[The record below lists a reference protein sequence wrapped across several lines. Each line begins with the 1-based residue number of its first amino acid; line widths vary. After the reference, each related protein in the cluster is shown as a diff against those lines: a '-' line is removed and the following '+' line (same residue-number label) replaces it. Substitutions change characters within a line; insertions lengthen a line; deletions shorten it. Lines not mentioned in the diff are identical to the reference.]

1 MAYVRGCPDFDRFFD
16 ILRCCSDAHRKWQ
29 VLYAFRCDG
38 IGPRGR
44 YENVQSIHFAG
55 KVPIQTCSLSQ
66 ALASECMSFH
76 RFLSTLRRFRT
87 RPFRD
92 RELEHEFR
100 LVFRSAGVRSLE
112 IATGIGGLAFLGF
125 FLIYAL
131 AARDSPFAQPQP
143 IRLTMVIALLSGASL
158 IRFRRHFVAKH
169 YEWIC
174 SSILVVCIVCTSVIG
189 SLNRVDESP
198 YSRYWAIFSAAVFIT
213 CIIFGFTRLSLPT
226 TLMLAA
232 LNTGLAI
239 LFARNHGGDAAVM
252 QRLVVH
258 LTAIN
263 FVCYALYRLISIR
276 ERKLFLR
283 GKRQRSI
290 LALKRARD
298 KAEDASRAK
307 SAFLANMSHEIR
319 TPMNGIIGSLALLDK
334 TDSEDRRRT
343 LIDVARQAA
352 DGLLQTLNE
361 ILDYAKLDAKSGSLH
376 VAPMDLRRVC
386 QLAVQTFQANATAK
400 GIALRFDASGYPTDL
415 WTVYG
420 DEEKLR
426 RIVMNLVSNAI
437 KFTAEGGV
445 TLRLRGNRAGGG
457 VDVVLRVA
465 DTGIGIPADK
475 APLLFEPFYQ
485 VESGMS
491 RSYGGTGLGLAISR
505 QLTELMGG
513 GVRVRSKVGWGS
525 IFTVRLHLKQCNE
538 RVEQVRP
545 APVLPTAGLAA
556 ARGKTVLLVED
567 NAVNAFIS
575 AASLESMG
583 VASIHATN
591 GEEAVQR
598 YCERR
603 FDAVLMDCE
612 MPVMDGF
619 AATRLIR
626 EFEALSGQ
634 PRTPIIALTANAL
647 TGDREHCLRHGMD
660 DYLSK
665 PIELRQLGVLVAKWL
680 GTDTPAAN
688 GAEELLGSTTARA
701 A

>member
-1 MAYVRGCPDFDRFFD
+1 MWP
-16 ILRCCSDAHRKWQ
+16 
-29 VLYAFRCDG
+29 
-38 IGPRGR
+38 
-44 YENVQSIHFAG
+44 
-55 KVPIQTCSLSQ
+55 SQ
-66 ALASECMSFH
+66 PSAPECMRFN
-76 RFLSTLRRFRT
+76 RFLSVFRRLGA

-112 IATGIGGLAFLGF
+112 IASGVGGLAFLGF
-125 FLIYAL
+125 FLIYAF
-131 AARDSPFAQPQP
+131 AGRDGAFAQPQP
-143 IRLTMVIALLSGASL
+143 IRLTMVIALLSGAAM
-158 IRFRRHFVAKH
+158 IRFSRHFVAKH
-169 YEWIC
+169 YELIC
-174 SSILVVCIVCTSVIG
+174 SSIFAICIICVSIIG
-189 SLNRVDESP
+189 SLNRADESP
-198 YSRYWAIFSAAVFIT
+198 YARYWAIFSAAVFIT
-213 CIIFGFTRLSLPT
+213 LLIYGFTRLSPPT
-226 TLMLAA
+226 TILLAGFNA
-232 LNTGLAI
+232 GLA
-239 LFARNHGGDAAVM
+239 LWFARLHGGDAAIL
-252 QRLVVH
+252 QRLGLH
-258 LTAIN
+258 LACIN

-290 LALKRARD
+290 LELKRARD
-298 KAEDASRAK
+298 KAEEASRAK

-319 TPMNGIIGSLALLDK
+319 TPMNGIIGSLALLER
-334 TDSEDRRRT
+334 TDSEERRRT
-343 LIDVARQAA
+343 LIDVAREAA

-361 ILDYAKLDAKSGSLH
+361 ILDYAKLDANSGTLH
-376 VAPMDLRRVC
+376 IAPMDIRRVC

-400 GIALRFDASGYPTDL
+400 GIALRFDSSGYPNDL
-415 WTVYG
+415 WVVHG

-445 TLRLRGNRAGGG
+445 TLRLRGVRSRNG
-457 VDVVLRVA
+457 VKIVLRVA
-465 DTGIGIPADK
+465 DTGIGIATDK
-475 APLLFEPFYQ
+475 APLLFKPFYQ

-505 QLTELMGG
+505 QLAELMGG
-513 GVRVRSKVGWGS
+513 SIGVRSAIGRGS
-525 IFTVRLHLKQCNE
+525 VFTVRLQLEPCADRIEQP
-538 RVEQVRP
+538 RVV
-545 APVLPTAGLAA
+545 PVPPPAGLAA
-556 ARGKTVLLVED
+556 AKGKTVLLVED

-583 VASIHATN
+583 VESIHATN
-591 GEEAVQR
+591 GNEAVR
-598 YCERR
+598 WYKERR

-626 EFEALSGQ
+626 EFEATSGQ
-634 PRTPIIALTANAL
+634 ARTPIIALTANAL
-647 TGDREHCLRHGMD
+647 TGDREHCLQQGMD

-680 GTDTPAAN
+680 GSDSSAANNDNGDQPQATTPAAPP
-688 GAEELLGSTTARA
+688 AIARA

>member
-1 MAYVRGCPDFDRFFD
+1 MGTTLTTQIRRRLGVR
-16 ILRCCSDAHRKWQ
+16 A
-29 VLYAFRCDG
+29 
-38 IGPRGR
+38 
-44 YENVQSIHFAG
+44 
-55 KVPIQTCSLSQ
+55 
-66 ALASECMSFH
+66 
-76 RFLSTLRRFRT
+76 
-87 RPFRD
+87 FRD
-92 RELEHEFR
+92 RELEHEFQHA
-100 LVFRSAGVRSLE
+100 FRFAGVRFLE
-112 IATGIGGLAFLGF
+112 IGTSVTGAAYLVLFVINAISKGTVTDQPQPLRLAIVAILFAVAIAAHFAKPFVTRHYELICASAIATGIVFTS
-125 FLIYAL
+125 I
-131 AARDSPFAQPQP
+131 
-143 IRLTMVIALLSGASL
+143 IASL
-158 IRFRRHFVAKH
+158 NN
-169 YEWIC
+169 
-174 SSILVVCIVCTSVIG
+174 G
-189 SLNRVDESP
+189 DESSP
-198 YSRYWAIFSAAVFIT
+198 TRYWGGYSAAVFGT
-213 CIIFGFTRLSLPT
+213 CVIYGFTRLS
-226 TLMLAA
+226 A
-232 LNTGLAI
+232 LNAVLLASFNAAVA
-239 LFARNHGGDAAVM
+239 LWFAKEYGADGKVM

-258 LTAIN
+258 LVCIN
-263 FVCYALYRLISIR
+263 LICYTLYRLISIR

-283 GKRQRSI
+283 GKRQVSI
-290 LALKRARD
+290 GDLKRARD
-298 KAEDASRAK
+298 KAEEASRAK

-376 VAPMDLRRVC
+376 LAPMDLRRVC

-415 WTVYG
+415 WAVLG

-445 TLRLRGNRAGGG
+445 TLRLRGSRTASG
-457 VDVVLRVA
+457 VKILLRVA
-465 DTGIGIPADK
+465 DTGIGIPADRV
-475 APLLFEPFYQ
+475 PLLFQPFYQ

-505 QLTELMGG
+505 QLAELMGG
-513 GVRVRSKVGWGS
+513 EVGVRSSVGRGS
-525 IFTVRLHLKQCNE
+525 VFSVRLHLARCAE
-538 RVEQVRP
+538 RVEAVHV
-545 APVLPTAGLAA
+545 APELPPAGLAA

-583 VASIHATN
+583 VESVHAAN
-591 GEEAVQR
+591 GNEAVNLYR
-598 YCERR
+598 ERK
-603 FDAVLMDCE
+603 FDAILMDCE

-626 EFEALSGQ
+626 ELEASSGQ
-634 PRTPIIALTANAL
+634 SRTPIIALTANAL
-647 TGDREHCLRHGMD
+647 SGDREHCLKHGMD

-680 GTDTPAAN
+680 GSDSPSAN
-688 GAEELLGSTTARA
+688 ASDEPLGISTATARA